1 MSSRQ
6 YTFRAD
12 LCSHTL
18 WLVLVHNVLPTSCT
32 SMSLPVNCALLHDMI
47 FRLQRP
53 NPMDTTLFLFKAL
66 YVKQT
71 PLHQA
76 FLYFVQLQISS
87 QIWIIY
93 AITPFCV
100 TAKDLSQ
107 ISICVCVREHILRER
122 RGGGGGGGAAG
133 WREGRREGE
142 RMEDFDLTYFELYC
156 FDSWNTYG
164 KDSTP

>member
-1 MSSRQ
+1 MKKTHGSFFALKEKWYTMSSRQ

-18 WLVLVHNVLPTSCT
+18 WLALVHNVLPTSCT

-53 NPMDTTLFLFKAL
+53 NPNTMDTTLFLFKAL

-107 ISICVCVREHILRER
+107 ISMCVCVREHILRER
-122 RGGGGGGGAAG
+122 DGGGGGGGG
-133 WREGRREGE
+133 QGEGREGGRERE
-142 RMEDFDLTYFELYC
+142 WKILI
-156 FDSWNTYG
+156 
-164 KDSTP
+164 